1 MSEEQ
6 EWPMALMTMM
16 KVKTM
21 ISTATVIQRPIQVK
35 MMKMEMNVKSTPVK
49 QDEQE
54 ETMAPAA
61 LMASS

>member
-1 MSEEQ
+1 
-6 EWPMALMTMM
+6 
-16 KVKTM
+16 
-21 ISTATVIQRPIQVK
+21 